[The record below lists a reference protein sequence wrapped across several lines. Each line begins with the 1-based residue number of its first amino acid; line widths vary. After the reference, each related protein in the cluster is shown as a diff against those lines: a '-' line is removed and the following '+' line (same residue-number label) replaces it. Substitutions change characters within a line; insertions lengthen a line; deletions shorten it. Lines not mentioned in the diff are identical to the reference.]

1 MNQILDLKNLQAN
14 AITISETLK
23 ALAHETRLRVIC
35 AIGEGERSVLD
46 MAESL
51 AVGQSCLSQHL
62 AKMRNMGILEIRRD
76 GNMVYYRIK
85 DRRVLNLV
93 IVLKDNFC

>member
-1 MNQILDLKNLQAN
+1 MQKLDLKELQFN
-14 AITISETLK
+14 AISISETLK

-46 MAESL
+46 MAADL
-51 AVGQSCLSQHL
+51 DVGQSCLSQHL
-62 AKMRNMGILEIRRD
+62 AKMRNLGILEIRRD

-93 IVLKDNFC
+93 VVLKDNFC

>member
-1 MNQILDLKNLQAN
+1 MKALDLRQLQAN
-14 AITISETLK
+14 ATTIAELLK

-46 MAESL
+46 MADAL
-51 AVGQSCLSQHL
+51 DVGQSCLSQHL
-62 AKMRNMGILEIRRD
+62 AKMRNLSILEIRRD

-85 DRRVLNLV
+85 DRRVLSLV
-93 IVLKDNFC
+93 ASLKDNFC

>member
-1 MNQILDLKNLQAN
+1 MKVLDLRQLQAN
-14 AITISETLK
+14 ATTIAELLK

-46 MAESL
+46 MAEAL
-51 AVGQSCLSQHL
+51 DVGQSCLSQHL
-62 AKMRNMGILEIRRD
+62 AKMRNLSILEIRRD

-93 IVLKDNFC
+93 ASLKDNFC

>member
-1 MNQILDLKNLQAN
+1 MDLKNLQAN
-14 AITISETLK
+14 AVAVAEILK

-46 MAESL
+46 MADEL

-62 AKMRNMGILEIRRD
+62 AKMRNIGILDVRRD
-76 GNMVYYRIK
+76 ANMVYYHIK
-85 DRRVLNLV
+85 DKRVINLV
-93 IVLKDNFC
+93 LALKGNFC

>member
-1 MNQILDLKNLQAN
+1 MKALDLRQLQAN
-14 AITISETLK
+14 AATIAELLK

-46 MAESL
+46 MAEAL
-51 AVGQSCLSQHL
+51 GVGQSCLSQHL
-62 AKMRNMGILEIRRD
+62 AKMRNLSILEIRRE

-93 IVLKDNFC
+93 SVLKDHFC